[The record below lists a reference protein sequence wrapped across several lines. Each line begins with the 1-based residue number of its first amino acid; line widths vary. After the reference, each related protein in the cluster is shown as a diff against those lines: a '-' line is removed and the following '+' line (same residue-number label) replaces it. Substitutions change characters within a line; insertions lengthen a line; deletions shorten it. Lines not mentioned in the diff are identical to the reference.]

1 MKNGDSIDLGSGNDR
16 IALAIT
22 GTWGT
27 PSFTNLNLAKLDGG
41 VGSDTLDFG
50 GKSVV
55 YEEQYYRFSAAESA
69 TNGASLSLTSLA
81 LLILRICMGRQ
92 MPKH

>member
-22 GTWGT
+22 GIWGT

-41 VGSDTLDFG
+41 AGSNTLDLG

-55 YEEQYYRFSAAESA
+55 YEEQYYRFSAAEGA
-69 TNGASLSLTSLA
+69 TNGAS
-81 LLILRICMGRQ
+81 
-92 MPKH
+92 

>member
-41 VGSDTLDFG
+41 VGSGTLDFG

-55 YEEQYYRFSAAESA
+55 YEEQYYRYSAGEGA
-69 TNGASLSLTSLA
+69 TKGASLSLTSLGA
-81 LLILRICMGRQ
+81 VNF
-92 MPKH
+92 

>member
-27 PSFTNLNLAKLDGG
+27 PSFKNLNLAKLDGR

-55 YEEQYYRFSAAESA
+55 YEEQDYRFSAAEGA
-69 TNGASLSLTSLA
+69 TNGESLSLTSLGA
-81 LLILRICMGRQ
+81 VNFENLYGTTNA
-92 MPKH
+92 KH